1 MAAWEWRVFL
11 EITAEVDIWELL
23 RTKPWGVFCQERT
36 DVYLVRSARAGVK
49 LRGKKTL
56 EVKLRSCRH
65 ESGAEL
71 WEKVHTHVVRLS
83 ILPQHG
89 STHVAARRIGGS
101 TKLDQ

>member
-11 EITAEVDIWELL
+11 AMPSKVDIWELL
-23 RTKPWGVFCQERT
+23 RTKPWGLFHQERT
-36 DVYLVRSARAGVK
+36 DIYLVCSASAGVK

-71 WEKVHTHVVRLS
+71 WEKVCTLM
-83 ILPQHG
+83 QHADN
-89 STHVAARRIGGS
+89 SCTA
-101 TKLDQ
+101 T